1 MSGRLLTVIVA
12 GFLIGA
18 LSGAALLVLSHPSQ
32 GPAVQT
38 SGKALI
44 GGPFT
49 LVDQTGKTVT
59 DQDFRGRYMLVFFG
73 FTHCPDICPA
83 ELQVMSA
90 ALDELGP
97 KADEVVPVFITLDP
111 ERDTQA
117 AMGAYVKNFGSRFV
131 GLTGSPEQIAAAAK
145 AYQGGLLKIPGR
157 QGKQRLQ
164 YRSLRAC
171 LFYGQRRRIHYAFC
185 LWHARLEND
194 RDSAPLPL
202 AARPIGHTKMS
213 SLRRNI
219 ESPFDSAMQHL

>member
-1 MSGRLLTVIVA
+1 MSVRLLAVIVA

-18 LSGAALLVLSHPSQ
+18 LGGAAFLVLSQGGQ

-90 ALDELGP
+90 ALDALGP
-97 KADEVVPVFITLDP
+97 KADSVVPIFITLDP

-117 AMGAYVKNFGSRFV
+117 AMGAYVKNFGPRFV
-131 GLTGSPEQIAAAAK
+131 GLTGSSEQIAAAAK
-145 AYQGGLLKIPGR
+145 AYRVAYSKFQQDKTSSDYSIDHSALVYLM
-157 QGKQRLQ
+157 GKNGE
-164 YRSLRAC
+164 YITHFA
-171 LFYGQRRRIHYAFC
+171 YGTPASQMT
-185 LWHARLEND
+185 E
-194 RDSAPLPL
+194 
-202 AARPIGHTKMS
+202 T
-213 SLRRNI
+213 LRRY
-219 ESPFDSAMQHL
+219 L

>member
-145 AYQGGLLKIPGR
+145 AYRVAYSKFQEDKASSDYSIDHSALVYFM
-157 QGKQRLQ
+157 GKDGE
-164 YRSLRAC
+164 YITHFA
-171 LFYGQRRRIHYAFC
+171 YGTPA
-185 LWHARLEND
+185 
-194 RDSAPLPL
+194 S
-202 AARPIGHTKMS
+202 KMTET
-213 SLRRNI
+213 LRRY
-219 ESPFDSAMQHL
+219 L